1 MTNENQT
8 YSNHVR
14 HHPPFIF
21 FMVVLIINIIWTIV
35 QFVTNPGWNQAEIV
49 LLACALLVMG
59 GLTRT
64 NALKVQDRVIRL
76 EEQLRYQRVLSP
88 EIATRANE
96 LGTGQI
102 IALRFAS
109 DAELPALIEQVLDG
123 KFAKSG
129 EIKKTIKNWRGD
141 YLRV

>member
-1 MTNENQT
+1 MANENQT

-21 FMVVLIINIIWTIV
+21 FMIVLIINVIWTIV
-35 QFVTNPGWNQAEIV
+35 QFVKSPGWDQGEVV

-59 GLTRT
+59 ELTRT

-76 EEQLRYQRVLSP
+76 EEQLRYQRVLTP
-88 EIATRANE
+88 ELATRANE
-96 LGTGQI
+96 LRIGQT

-109 DAELPALIEQVLDG
+109 DEELPALIQQVLDG

-129 EIKKTIKNWRGD
+129 DIKKTIKNWRGD